1 MSSPDVAP
9 ARLEARQEARENAA
23 GVGALLDTAFGY
35 FVWAIH
41 FLIVYVVEAV
51 ACQLGLGVAG
61 SDTQAA
67 FIAVLAL
74 VTVAASALVVVHGF
88 RRHRQQ
94 RSVPEQRFRMSVT
107 IGADAIASV
116 GILWQLFALLLVPV
130 CA

>member
-1 MSSPDVAP
+1 MSSPSSQPDVRRTP
-9 ARLEARQEARENAA
+9 GEETLSP
-23 GVGALLDTAFGY
+23 LLDSAFGF

-41 FLIVYVVEAV
+41 LLIVYVAEAL

-61 SDTQAA
+61 PGTQTT

-74 VTVAASALVVVHGF
+74 VTIAASAIVVVHGF

-94 RSVPEQRFRMSVT
+94 RKVPEQRFRMSVT
-107 IGADAIASV
+107 LGADAIATL

-130 CA
+130 CE

>member
-1 MSSPDVAP
+1 MSLPDLA
-9 ARLEARQEARENAA
+9 AA
-23 GVGALLDTAFGY
+23 GGEERQKVREKGSGVGSLLDTAFGY
-35 FVWAIH
+35 FVWALH

-51 ACQLGLGVAG
+51 ECQLGLGIAG
-61 SDTQAA
+61 PGTQTT

-74 VTVAASALVVVHGF
+74 VTIAASAIVVVHGF

-94 RSVPEQRFRMSVT
+94 REVPEQRFRMLLTV
-107 IGADAIASV
+107 GADAIASI